1 MQGEEYELLA
11 IFGVNTEIPRNGS
24 YGYYDNYDG
33 YPYSHINIWARMK
46 GSQLADV
53 APTLLFIQCR
63 NDSEDTTDSQT
74 LCLPVSESSKDAGML
89 SIYYI
94 QISLHDCS

>member
-1 MQGEEYELLA
+1 LQGEEYELFT
-11 IFGVNTEIPRNGS
+11 ICGVNAEIPLNDNF
-24 YGYYDNYDG
+24 GYYENYDG
-33 YPYSHINIWARMK
+33 YPYYIWARLK

-63 NDSEDTTDSQT
+63 NDSEDMKDSQF

-89 SIYYI
+89 SVSCI